1 VSAPVNCALCGLPT
15 AHPIHDEVGAAFCC
29 PACRE
34 VSVLLSADQPRHASV
49 SPPTSE
55 PTHSALRIP
64 HSAITTLSL
73 GGMWCASCSW
83 LIGETL
89 ERAPGVQRA
98 EISFVQ
104 RQARV
109 TFDPERTSIR
119 QLTRR
124 VRGLGYRA
132 WGPGEKPYD
141 EEDALW
147 TRLLICGVLVLHEM
161 LASFAIYGRDWLG
174 IASAD
179 TEWLVNFF
187 NWMGL
192 LVAVPV
198 ILLLGLPVIRA
209 GAASLIRGRPNIHT
223 LIAIGAIAA
232 FALSMRNLLAGHGRV
247 YFETTSVLLF
257 LVGIGHWLELRA
269 QKTGT
274 EAVDQLFQQIPTE
287 ASVVTAAGE
296 TLLPI
301 EQLKAGMRVRVRPG
315 ERFPTDGLIAEG
327 RGDVDESLLT
337 GEPDPLLR
345 APGERVLAGTAN
357 LDGAFDV
364 ITTAVGAETVAGQI
378 GKLLHGAL
386 WQRAPIERLADRLAA
401 WMTPAAVVLAL
412 ATFAFW
418 SWQAG
423 PETGLVNALSVLL
436 IACPCALGIATPL
449 TLWVGLGRAAE
460 AGILLR
466 STAALEGLAAVRR
479 AFFDKTGTLTR
490 QPIRLQGVATHGTN
504 GAEEVPVIAR
514 PVVWAEA
521 IPSMRGDCFVA
532 NPAPRNDVERDFL
545 ARVAAVENLSEHPL
559 AQAIVAGVREQE
571 SGGRSQPP
579 VANFRALPGRG
590 VAAEVD
596 GRLIAVGSRGLMA
609 EQGLAL
615 PAELAEQA
623 AGWQAAGLSVVY
635 AGWEGQVRG
644 VLGLGEEAR
653 LEVATAL
660 RELAG
665 LRIGAT
671 VLTGDDAAAG
681 RRWQQSLG
689 VPVLAEQRPKDKLA
703 ALKAAGAGVLM
714 VGDGINDGPA
724 LAAATVGIGL
734 AHGADAAQSA
744 AEVILLHDDLR
755 AIPWLIALARQ
766 ALLKVQQ
773 NLAWAFIYNLAGLGL
788 AVTGH
793 MQPSIAAL
801 LMVANSALVTWNGLR
816 LRETQFAGAYAEVL
830 EHRLTVDE

>member
-1 VSAPVNCALCGLPT
+1 VVSAPVNCALCGLPT
-15 AHPIHDEVGAAFCC
+15 AHPIYDEAGTAYCC

-34 VSVLLSADQPRHASV
+34 VSALLAAGGPAELARSETGQSQAEGAQSTNLP
-49 SPPTSE
+49 SPKFQSTVV
-55 PTHSALRIP
+55 
-64 HSAITTLSL
+64 LSL

-83 LIGETL
+83 LISETL
-89 ERAPGVQRA
+89 ARTPGVQNV
-98 EISFVQ
+98 EISFIQ

-109 TFDPERTSIR
+109 AFDPERISLR
-119 QLTRR
+119 QLARR

-132 WGPGEKPYD
+132 WGPGERPYD

-161 LASFAIYGRDWLG
+161 LASLAIYGRDWLG

-198 ILLLGLPVIRA
+198 IFLLGLPVIRA

-223 LIAIGAIAA
+223 LIAIGAVAA

-247 YFETTSVLLF
+247 YFETTAVLLF
-257 LVGIGHWLELRA
+257 LVGVGHWLELRA
-269 QKTGT
+269 QKTGAA
-274 EAVDQLFQQIPTE
+274 AVDQLFRQIPTE
-287 ASVVTAAGE
+287 ASVVTAAGAAR
-296 TLLPI
+296 LPV

-315 ERFPTDGLIAEG
+315 EHFPADGLIAEG

-345 APGERVLAGTAN
+345 TPGERVLAGTAN

-364 ITTAVGAETVAGQI
+364 IATAVGAETVAGQI

-401 WMTPAAVVLAL
+401 WMVPAAVVLAL
-412 ATFAFW
+412 ATFVFW
-418 SWQAG
+418 SWQVG
-423 PETGLVNALSVLL
+423 LETGLVNALAVLL

-460 AGILLR
+460 AGIILR

-490 QPIRLQGVATHGTN
+490 QPIRLQTVNTN
-504 GAEEVPVIAR
+504 GSA
-514 PVVWAEA
+514 
-521 IPSMRGDCFVA
+521 
-532 NPAPRNDVERDFL
+532 PADFL
-545 ARVAAVENLSEHPL
+545 ARVAAVESLSEHPL
-559 AQAIVAGVREQE
+559 ARAIVAGVRN
-571 SGGRSQPP
+571 QPP
-579 VANFRALPGRG
+579 IFNLQPPTANLQPPTANLQPPTANFRALPGRG
-590 VAAEVD
+590 VIAEVD
-596 GRLIAVGSRGLMA
+596 GDVIAVGSRGLMT
-609 EQGLAL
+609 EQGLAV
-615 PAELAEQA
+615 PTELAEQA
-623 AGWQAAGLSVVY
+623 TDWQVAGLSVVY
-635 AGWEGQVRG
+635 AGWAGRVRG
-644 VLGLGEEAR
+644 LLGLGEEIR
-653 LEVATAL
+653 PEVAATLCEIADL
-660 RELAG
+660 K
-665 LRIGAT
+665 IGVA
-671 VLTGDDAAAG
+671 VLTGDDMAAG
-681 RRWQQSLG
+681 QRWQQRLG
-689 VPVLAEQRPKDKLA
+689 APVLAEQRPADKLA

-734 AHGADAAQSA
+734 AHGADVAQSA
-744 AEVILLHDDLR
+744 AEVILLYDDLR

-766 ALLKVQQ
+766 ALGKVRQ
-773 NLAWAFIYNLAGLGL
+773 NLAWAFVYNLAGLGL

-793 MQPSIAAL
+793 MQPAIAAL

-816 LRETQFAGAYAEVL
+816 LRGAQFAGAYAEAL
-830 EHRLTVDE
+830 EQRVAADE